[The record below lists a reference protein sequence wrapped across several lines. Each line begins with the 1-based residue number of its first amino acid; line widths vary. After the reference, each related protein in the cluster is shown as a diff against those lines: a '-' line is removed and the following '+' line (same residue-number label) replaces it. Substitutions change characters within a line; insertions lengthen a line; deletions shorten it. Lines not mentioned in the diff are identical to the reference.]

1 MKRGHKNSLNVLG
14 HLGYGSWCDSNNS
27 FQFSWLGAP
36 RQAFPISCFSIRTQR
51 SWHFMKGTEVEALS
65 SKKQQAAAAGA
76 SVLGGWGISGKM
88 TEAYKLSP
96 LKVLIA

>member
-65 SKKQQAAAAGA
+65 SKKQQAAAGA